1 MKVLIKKRETM
12 KRYIFQKMLKI
23 NFTLFV
29 CSYRASGA
37 MHYEKKYAWKI
48 HQLTFLLKIFKKCNK
63 WSIHKDALQLLLH
76 NSRHFIISGSFISQR
91 LGCHSETS
99 SFILRWLT
107 FLSRKWSFL
116 CWWKLKV
123 WCHFFFELYLK
134 SLKSAFYLFYN
145 VGANVYFMSSFFI

>member
-1 MKVLIKKRETM
+1 MQIFLTFRAVLSHSPERFCHHSTYEGADKKKRETM

-29 CSYRASGA
+29 C
-37 MHYEKKYAWKI
+37 AWKI

-107 FLSRKWSFL
+107 FLSCKWSFL
-116 CWWKLKV
+116 CWWTESLMPLLFWALFKV
-123 WCHFFFELYLK
+123 IK
-134 SLKSAFYLFYN
+134 I
-145 VGANVYFMSSFFI
+145 SFLSVL